1 MKKTLFI
8 CLAVAALTAGCDDLF
23 TPAVENIKELEDGRT
38 DPQFAEGILANAYTR
53 NPYNAQSFNDVATD
67 DAVTNQT
74 DNTYLLMAT
83 GSWTANNNPVNQW
96 DGCKAAIQY
105 INMFLSEVEQ
115 TSFAKDSTINRLFR
129 NRLKGEAYGLRAMN
143 MFYLLQA
150 HAGWTDDGRLLGVP
164 VVNEMETAT
173 SDFNRPR
180 NTFDE
185 CIQAIYDDVAAA
197 VEILPLDYQTLSS
210 DEEMPEYYQKMG
222 VSFYDFNRVFGN
234 EFKTRMS
241 GRIAMAFRAKA
252 ALLAASP
259 AFASGTTVTWADA
272 ARYNGELLNL
282 IGGVSGLS
290 ATGNTWYKNSSEI
303 DGLGAG
309 ENPQE
314 MLWRQGKVTND
325 YSLELN
331 QFPPSILG
339 GGQINPTQNLVDAFP
354 MANGYPIDDPNSGYD
369 DQNPYANRDPRL
381 SLYIVYN
388 GSTMGNN
395 NTVID
400 TSVDNTS
407 NNDGLNREQG
417 HSTRTGYYLRKHL
430 REDVVLNASGSHNG
444 QTHYVPRI
452 RYTEIFLNYAEAAN
466 EAYGPQGTGEYG
478 FSAYD
483 VVKAIRQRAGV
494 GTDNGDAYLES
505 IKGDK
510 DKMRELIRNERRLEL
525 CFEGFRFWDV
535 RRWQLDINEPAMGI
549 RISRG
554 VYTPFEVE
562 ARSYRDY
569 MNFGPIPD
577 SEMLK
582 YDALEQNKGW

>member
-74 DNTYLLMAT
+74 NNTYLLMAT

-325 YSLELN
+325 YSL
-331 QFPPSILG
+331 
-339 GGQINPTQNLVDAFP
+339 
-354 MANGYPIDDPNSGYD
+354 
-369 DQNPYANRDPRL
+369 
-381 SLYIVYN
+381 
-388 GSTMGNN
+388 
-395 NTVID
+395 
-400 TSVDNTS
+400 
-407 NNDGLNREQG
+407 
-417 HSTRTGYYLRKHL
+417 
-430 REDVVLNASGSHNG
+430 
-444 QTHYVPRI
+444 
-452 RYTEIFLNYAEAAN
+452 
-466 EAYGPQGTGEYG
+466 
-478 FSAYD
+478 
-483 VVKAIRQRAGV
+483 
-494 GTDNGDAYLES
+494 
-505 IKGDK
+505 
-510 DKMRELIRNERRLEL
+510 
-525 CFEGFRFWDV
+525 
-535 RRWQLDINEPAMGI
+535 
-549 RISRG
+549 
-554 VYTPFEVE
+554 
-562 ARSYRDY
+562 
-569 MNFGPIPD
+569 
-577 SEMLK
+577 
-582 YDALEQNKGW
+582 